1 MQNCCIDTAA
11 SHDLNIFVKLC
22 KLYFVL
28 NNVVNMENSFE
39 YFISPHAPAG
49 ILRDTCG
56 SVMI

>member
-1 MQNCCIDTAA
+1 
-11 SHDLNIFVKLC
+11 
-22 KLYFVL
+22 VL
-28 NNVVNMENSFE
+28 NNVVNMENNFE